1 MGGIDSSRDWKKKNR
16 CGRVQQI
23 GSAEKIVLVIFP
35 GDFTGR
41 GLPRRRRPAAWGRW
55 RAIRREAMKE
65 VVEAEERREEEEEED
80 CLRERNLRGEEK
92 GIDED

>member
-1 MGGIDSSRDWKKKNR
+1 
-16 CGRVQQI
+16 
-23 GSAEKIVLVIFP
+23 
-35 GDFTGR
+35 
-41 GLPRRRRPAAWGRW
+41 
-55 RAIRREAMKE
+55 MKE